1 MAWLQLTGQMLC
13 GCHSCMHACMHACVC
28 LSVQTGQ
35 WWAGPVM
42 TAPDLLR
49 YYGHRL
55 LKIYCFVRL
64 LWNIHG
70 LQYFNTHQTCTCV
83 CMCVWCVRVCVMCM
97 CVCVCLCVSMYACM
111 CVCVFVCAYICSLST
126 DCSYR
131 AIVPIPTAIG
141 WTAVVSCGS
150 LSLPTQVCR
159 LWYSCRGARQGEA
172 FLCPPSFLQTREV
185 EYLLS
190 ECLAWT
196 FCHVEVC
203 S

>member
-1 MAWLQLTGQMLC
+1 
-13 GCHSCMHACMHACVC
+13 
-28 LSVQTGQ
+28 
-35 WWAGPVM
+35 
-42 TAPDLLR
+42 
-49 YYGHRL
+49 
-55 LKIYCFVRL
+55 
-64 LWNIHG
+64 
-70 LQYFNTHQTCTCV
+70 
-83 CMCVWCVRVCVMCM
+83 MCVWCVRVCVMCM

-203 S
+203 SWLYVYLQMPWDEGHCSSILGLSRQECISRSSASSQGIRRPLICIFVDQHCLVSVHTAINIYI